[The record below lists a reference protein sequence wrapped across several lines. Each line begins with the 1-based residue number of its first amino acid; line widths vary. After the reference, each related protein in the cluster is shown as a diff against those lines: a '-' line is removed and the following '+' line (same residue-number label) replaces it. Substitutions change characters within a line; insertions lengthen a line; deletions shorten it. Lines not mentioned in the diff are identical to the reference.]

1 MADEDGIY
9 GGEDH
14 DRFEAEEFDQDYVDG
29 GIREDVSI
37 SPFSC
42 DAVQH
47 FIQSSHKFHSWIS
60 TMLRIEWRS
69 LMEVLSLSISQR
81 ESQLAT

>member
-29 GIREDVSI
+29 GIREDVSL
-37 SPFSC
+37 
-42 DAVQH
+42 ALTV
-47 FIQSSHKFHSWIS
+47 SSTVVCNILFN
-60 TMLRIEWRS
+60 S
-69 LMEVLSLSISQR
+69 LFTFTVGSAR
-81 ESQLAT
+81 CY